1 MQISTIGL
9 DIAKNVFQV
18 HGEDSAGRV
27 VLRKRLRRAQVL
39 EFFATLPQRCVI
51 GLEACASAH
60 YWARELAQLNY
71 VVRLVPPAYVKAY
84 VKRGKND
91 AIDAE
96 AICEAV
102 RRPNMRFV
110 AVKSI
115 ENQAVLVLHRVRA
128 QLIRQRT
135 KLSNMLRAH
144 MAEFGLVAAKG
155 KLSELVTIIADQT
168 DERLVRL
175 ARIALQEVV
184 TELKTLQRRI
194 DTFEKQ
200 IMACHKNDP
209 VSRRLASIPGIGPIT
224 ATALAASVPDAN
236 CYASGR
242 HFAAWMGLTPKDHS
256 TGGKQR
262 LGRISKM
269 GNRHLRSLLVVGATS
284 VLNRA
289 KKGNEPIHEWMRKLL
304 LRRSPRVV
312 TVAYANKMARI
323 AWAVMAR
330 GGVYH
335 PEMVITS
342 R

>member
-1 MQISTIGL
+1 MEITTIGL

-18 HGEDSAGRV
+18 HAEDCAGRV
-27 VLRKRLRRAQVL
+27 VFRKRLRRAQVL
-39 EFFATLPQRCVI
+39 EFFAALPSRCVI

-60 YWARELAQLNY
+60 YWARELAKLNH

-110 AVKSI
+110 PIKSI
-115 ENQAVLVLHRVRA
+115 ENQAVLVLHRVRG

-144 MAEFGLVAAKG
+144 IGEFGLVAPRG
-155 KLSELVTIIADQT
+155 KLLELVAIIADAG
-168 DERLVRL
+168 DERLPRM

-184 TELKTLQRRI
+184 AELDTLERRI
-194 DTFEKQ
+194 ETFEKE
-200 IMACHKNDP
+200 IIAFHKSNA

-224 ATALAASVPDAN
+224 ATAIAASVPDAN
-236 CYASGR
+236 GFESGR
-242 HFAAWMGLTPKDHS
+242 HFAAWLGLTPKDHS
-256 TGGKQR
+256 TGAKQR

-269 GNRHLRSLLVVGATS
+269 GNGHLRSLLVVGATS

-289 KKGNEPIHEWMRKLL
+289 RKGSAPIHAWMRKLL
-304 LRRSPRVV
+304 LRRPPRLV
-312 TVAYANKMARI
+312 TVAYANKMART

-330 GGVYH
+330 AEVYR
-335 PEMVITS
+335 PEMALP
-342 R
+342 RQ